1 MPLSINHNVAVVSI
15 LDLEEVPNQR
25 VGCHGA
31 DKVSS
36 GRTEPLSRVV
46 PVLTHEIVV
55 EAYIC
60 LPAELVSGFSIR
72 NALDNTASRRCG
84 HHSVRE

>member
-1 MPLSINHNVAVVSI
+1 MPLSVNHNGAGVSI

-46 PVLTHEIVV
+46 TVLTHEIVV

-60 LPAELVSGFSIR
+60 LPAKLVSGFSIR
-72 NALDNTASRRCG
+72 NALNNSASRRCG
-84 HHSVRE
+84 YHSVRK